1 MMRPGNAKSK
11 TPVFCLPL
19 LSPFYIFAFI
29 TNENTDIMKLLR
41 IIAAVVTALYF
52 CACQQNDI
60 QIKQLTNIDSVADT
74 DAELAL
80 NMLDSIAPY
89 MKNATEASRNY
100 YELLKIKAQDKAYIT
115 QTSDS
120 TITRLVEYYENKGDK
135 RLLPKAYYYAG
146 RIYRKLHDATQA
158 VKYFNMAET
167 SAKKY
172 SKDTKLLANIYAQ
185 AGYTLRYQEFHKRS
199 LIKFIN
205 AYKTDKINNDTCNMV
220 LSLRDIADTYRNLEN
235 PYKALEYFNIAK
247 RLASTLDDK
256 SYASS
261 IKDQMASLYLYEL
274 KDADKALKLLK
285 ESDLYR
291 DSIEIS
297 PALSIYSELYRITG
311 KEDSALMCYKK
322 LLKYGNIYGRQGAYD
337 GLTRHRIKSGKNKE
351 AYRYFELYMNI
362 SDSIRK
368 LNASDAVAKY
378 LALYDYSIR
387 DEQNK
392 ELKLK
397 NQQEKSKTTIFV
409 ITSILLATILIST
422 IMLYR
427 KRFEIINLK
436 IEKLK
441 IINSGIK
448 ENKAKPTDDKIRK
461 INSSEI
467 YKTIQKKISAYPE
480 KNENLSETEWD
491 ELDNVVNSVYE
502 NYTEK
507 LHNIYN
513 RMSSFEYRVCLLIK
527 INISPVNISHL
538 TNHSKES
545 ISSVRRRLYYK
556 AFNRKGS
563 PADWDEIISSL

>member
-1 MMRPGNAKSK
+1 M
-11 TPVFCLPL
+11 
-19 LSPFYIFAFI
+19 
-29 TNENTDIMKLLR
+29 
-41 IIAAVVTALYF
+41 
-52 CACQQNDI
+52 
-60 QIKQLTNIDSVADT
+60 
-74 DAELAL
+74 
-80 NMLDSIAPY
+80 
-89 MKNATEASRNY
+89 
-100 YELLKIKAQDKAYIT
+100 
-115 QTSDS
+115 
-120 TITRLVEYYENKGDK
+120 
-135 RLLPKAYYYAG
+135 
-146 RIYRKLHDATQA
+146 
-158 VKYFNMAET
+158 
-167 SAKKY
+167 
-172 SKDTKLLANIYAQ
+172 
-185 AGYTLRYQEFHKRS
+185 
-199 LIKFIN
+199 
-205 AYKTDKINNDTCNMV
+205 
-220 LSLRDIADTYRNLEN
+220 
-235 PYKALEYFNIAK
+235 
-247 RLASTLDDK
+247 
-256 SYASS
+256 
-261 IKDQMASLYLYEL
+261 
-274 KDADKALKLLK
+274 
-285 ESDLYR
+285 
-291 DSIEIS
+291 
-297 PALSIYSELYRITG
+297 
-311 KEDSALMCYKK
+311 
-322 LLKYGNIYGRQGAYD
+322 
-337 GLTRHRIKSGKNKE
+337 
-351 AYRYFELYMNI
+351 
-362 SDSIRK
+362 
-368 LNASDAVAKY
+368 AKY

-513 RMSSFEYRVCLLIK
+513 RVSSFEYRVCLLIK

>member
-1 MMRPGNAKSK
+1 
-11 TPVFCLPL
+11 
-19 LSPFYIFAFI
+19 
-29 TNENTDIMKLLR
+29 
-41 IIAAVVTALYF
+41 
-52 CACQQNDI
+52 
-60 QIKQLTNIDSVADT
+60 
-74 DAELAL
+74 
-80 NMLDSIAPY
+80 
-89 MKNATEASRNY
+89 
-100 YELLKIKAQDKAYIT
+100 
-115 QTSDS
+115 
-120 TITRLVEYYENKGDK
+120 
-135 RLLPKAYYYAG
+135 
-146 RIYRKLHDATQA
+146 
-158 VKYFNMAET
+158 
-167 SAKKY
+167 
-172 SKDTKLLANIYAQ
+172 
-185 AGYTLRYQEFHKRS
+185 
-199 LIKFIN
+199 
-205 AYKTDKINNDTCNMV
+205 
-220 LSLRDIADTYRNLEN
+220 
-235 PYKALEYFNIAK
+235 
-247 RLASTLDDK
+247 
-256 SYASS
+256 
-261 IKDQMASLYLYEL
+261 
-274 KDADKALKLLK
+274 
-285 ESDLYR
+285 
-291 DSIEIS
+291 
-297 PALSIYSELYRITG
+297 
-311 KEDSALMCYKK
+311 
-322 LLKYGNIYGRQGAYD
+322 
-337 GLTRHRIKSGKNKE
+337 
-351 AYRYFELYMNI
+351 MNI

-563 PADWDEIISSL
+563 PADWDEIINSL

>member
-1 MMRPGNAKSK
+1 MRLGNAKSK

-41 IIAAVVTALYF
+41 IIVAVVTALYF
-52 CACQQNDI
+52 CSCQQNDI
-60 QIKQLTNIDSVADT
+60 RIKQLTNIDSVADN
-74 DAELAL
+74 DAERAL
-80 NMLDSIAPY
+80 NMLDSIGPY
-89 MKNATEASRNY
+89 MKNATKASRNY
-100 YELLKIKAQDKAYIT
+100 YELLKIKAQDKAYIP

-146 RIYRKLHDATQA
+146 RIYRKLHDAPQA
-158 VKYFNMAET
+158 VKYFNMAEAT
-167 SAKKY
+167 AKKY

-285 ESDLYR
+285 ESDPYR

-337 GLTRHRIKSGKNKE
+337 GLTRHCIKSGKNKE

-467 YKTIQKKISAYPE
+467 YKTIQKKISAYSE

-513 RMSSFEYRVCLLIK
+513 KMSSFEYRVCLLIK

>member
-1 MMRPGNAKSK
+1 M
-11 TPVFCLPL
+11 F
-19 LSPFYIFAFI
+19 
-29 TNENTDIMKLLR
+29 
-41 IIAAVVTALYF
+41 
-52 CACQQNDI
+52 
-60 QIKQLTNIDSVADT
+60 
-74 DAELAL
+74 
-80 NMLDSIAPY
+80 
-89 MKNATEASRNY
+89 
-100 YELLKIKAQDKAYIT
+100 LK
-115 QTSDS
+115 
-120 TITRLVEYYENKGDK
+120 
-135 RLLPKAYYYAG
+135 
-146 RIYRKLHDATQA
+146 
-158 VKYFNMAET
+158 
-167 SAKKY
+167 
-172 SKDTKLLANIYAQ
+172 
-185 AGYTLRYQEFHKRS
+185 
-199 LIKFIN
+199 
-205 AYKTDKINNDTCNMV
+205 
-220 LSLRDIADTYRNLEN
+220 
-235 PYKALEYFNIAK
+235 
-247 RLASTLDDK
+247 
-256 SYASS
+256 
-261 IKDQMASLYLYEL
+261 
-274 KDADKALKLLK
+274 
-285 ESDLYR
+285 
-291 DSIEIS
+291 
-297 PALSIYSELYRITG
+297 
-311 KEDSALMCYKK
+311 
-322 LLKYGNIYGRQGAYD
+322 
-337 GLTRHRIKSGKNKE
+337 
-351 AYRYFELYMNI
+351 YFELYINI

>member
-1 MMRPGNAKSK
+1 
-11 TPVFCLPL
+11 
-19 LSPFYIFAFI
+19 
-29 TNENTDIMKLLR
+29 MKLLR
-41 IIAAVVTALYF
+41 IIVAVVTALYF
-52 CACQQNDI
+52 CSCQQNDI
-60 QIKQLTNIDSVADT
+60 QIKQLTNIDSVADN
-74 DAELAL
+74 DAERAL
-80 NMLDSIAPY
+80 NMLDSIGPY
-89 MKNATEASRNY
+89 MKNATKASRNY
-100 YELLKIKAQDKAYIT
+100 YELLKIKAQDKAYIP

-135 RLLPKAYYYAG
+135 RLLSKAYYYAG
-146 RIYRKLHDATQA
+146 RIYRKLHDAPQA
-158 VKYFNMAET
+158 VKYFNMAEAT
-167 SAKKY
+167 AKKN

-285 ESDLYR
+285 ESDPYR
-291 DSIEIS
+291 DSIEVS

-337 GLTRHRIKSGKNKE
+337 GLTRHCIKNGKNKE

-441 IINSGIK
+441 IINSRIK

-491 ELDNVVNSVYE
+491 ELDNMVNSVYE

>member
-1 MMRPGNAKSK
+1 M
-11 TPVFCLPL
+11 
-19 LSPFYIFAFI
+19 
-29 TNENTDIMKLLR
+29 
-41 IIAAVVTALYF
+41 
-52 CACQQNDI
+52 
-60 QIKQLTNIDSVADT
+60 
-74 DAELAL
+74 
-80 NMLDSIAPY
+80 
-89 MKNATEASRNY
+89 
-100 YELLKIKAQDKAYIT
+100 
-115 QTSDS
+115 
-120 TITRLVEYYENKGDK
+120 
-135 RLLPKAYYYAG
+135 
-146 RIYRKLHDATQA
+146 
-158 VKYFNMAET
+158 
-167 SAKKY
+167 
-172 SKDTKLLANIYAQ
+172 ANIYAQ

-274 KDADKALKLLK
+274 KDTDKAFKLLK
-285 ESDLYR
+285 ESDPYR

-337 GLTRHRIKSGKNKE
+337 GLTRHCIKNGKNKE

>member
-1 MMRPGNAKSK
+1 
-11 TPVFCLPL
+11 
-19 LSPFYIFAFI
+19 
-29 TNENTDIMKLLR
+29 
-41 IIAAVVTALYF
+41 
-52 CACQQNDI
+52 
-60 QIKQLTNIDSVADT
+60 
-74 DAELAL
+74 
-80 NMLDSIAPY
+80 
-89 MKNATEASRNY
+89 
-100 YELLKIKAQDKAYIT
+100 
-115 QTSDS
+115 
-120 TITRLVEYYENKGDK
+120 
-135 RLLPKAYYYAG
+135 
-146 RIYRKLHDATQA
+146 
-158 VKYFNMAET
+158 
-167 SAKKY
+167 
-172 SKDTKLLANIYAQ
+172 
-185 AGYTLRYQEFHKRS
+185 
-199 LIKFIN
+199 
-205 AYKTDKINNDTCNMV
+205 
-220 LSLRDIADTYRNLEN
+220 
-235 PYKALEYFNIAK
+235 
-247 RLASTLDDK
+247 
-256 SYASS
+256 
-261 IKDQMASLYLYEL
+261 
-274 KDADKALKLLK
+274 
-285 ESDLYR
+285 
-291 DSIEIS
+291 
-297 PALSIYSELYRITG
+297 
-311 KEDSALMCYKK
+311 
-322 LLKYGNIYGRQGAYD
+322 
-337 GLTRHRIKSGKNKE
+337 
-351 AYRYFELYMNI
+351 MNI

>member
-1 MMRPGNAKSK
+1 
-11 TPVFCLPL
+11 
-19 LSPFYIFAFI
+19 
-29 TNENTDIMKLLR
+29 
-41 IIAAVVTALYF
+41 
-52 CACQQNDI
+52 
-60 QIKQLTNIDSVADT
+60 
-74 DAELAL
+74 
-80 NMLDSIAPY
+80 
-89 MKNATEASRNY
+89 
-100 YELLKIKAQDKAYIT
+100 
-115 QTSDS
+115 
-120 TITRLVEYYENKGDK
+120 
-135 RLLPKAYYYAG
+135 
-146 RIYRKLHDATQA
+146 
-158 VKYFNMAET
+158 
-167 SAKKY
+167 
-172 SKDTKLLANIYAQ
+172 
-185 AGYTLRYQEFHKRS
+185 
-199 LIKFIN
+199 
-205 AYKTDKINNDTCNMV
+205 
-220 LSLRDIADTYRNLEN
+220 
-235 PYKALEYFNIAK
+235 
-247 RLASTLDDK
+247 
-256 SYASS
+256 
-261 IKDQMASLYLYEL
+261 
-274 KDADKALKLLK
+274 
-285 ESDLYR
+285 
-291 DSIEIS
+291 
-297 PALSIYSELYRITG
+297 
-311 KEDSALMCYKK
+311 
-322 LLKYGNIYGRQGAYD
+322 
-337 GLTRHRIKSGKNKE
+337 
-351 AYRYFELYMNI
+351 MNI

-441 IINSGIK
+441 IINRGIK

-563 PADWDEIISSL
+563 PADWDEIINSL

>member
-1 MMRPGNAKSK
+1 
-11 TPVFCLPL
+11 
-19 LSPFYIFAFI
+19 
-29 TNENTDIMKLLR
+29 MKLLR

-52 CACQQNDI
+52 CSCQQNDI
-60 QIKQLTNIDSVADT
+60 QIKQLTNIDSVADN
-74 DAELAL
+74 DAERAL
-80 NMLDSIAPY
+80 NMLDSIGPY
-89 MKNATEASRNY
+89 MKNATKASRNY
-100 YELLKIKAQDKAYIT
+100 YELLKIKAQDKAYIP

-135 RLLPKAYYYAG
+135 RLLSKAYYYAG
-146 RIYRKLHDATQA
+146 RIYRKLHDAPQA
-158 VKYFNMAET
+158 VKYFNMAEAT
-167 SAKKY
+167 AKKY

-274 KDADKALKLLK
+274 KDTDKAFKLLK
-285 ESDLYR
+285 ESDPYR

-337 GLTRHRIKSGKNKE
+337 GLTRHCIKNGKNKE

-527 INISPVNISHL
+527 INISPINISHL

>member
-1 MMRPGNAKSK
+1 
-11 TPVFCLPL
+11 
-19 LSPFYIFAFI
+19 
-29 TNENTDIMKLLR
+29 MKLLR

-52 CACQQNDI
+52 CSCQQNDI
-60 QIKQLTNIDSVADT
+60 QIKQLANIDSVADT
-74 DAELAL
+74 DAERAL
-80 NMLDSIAPY
+80 NMLDSIRPY

-100 YELLKIKAQDKAYIT
+100 YELLKIKAQDKAYIP

-274 KDADKALKLLK
+274 KDTDKAFKLLK
-285 ESDLYR
+285 ESDPYR

-311 KEDSALMCYKK
+311 KEDSALICYKK

-337 GLTRHRIKSGKNKE
+337 GLTRHCIKNGKNKE

-513 RMSSFEYRVCLLIK
+513 RVSSFEYRVCLLIK

>member
-1 MMRPGNAKSK
+1 
-11 TPVFCLPL
+11 
-19 LSPFYIFAFI
+19 
-29 TNENTDIMKLLR
+29 MKLLR

-60 QIKQLTNIDSVADT
+60 QIKQLTNIDSVADN
-74 DAELAL
+74 DAERAL
-80 NMLDSIAPY
+80 NMLDSIWPY

-100 YELLKIKAQDKAYIT
+100 YELLKIKAQDKAYIP

-146 RIYRKLHDATQA
+146 RIYRKLHDAPQA

-285 ESDLYR
+285 ESDSYR

-337 GLTRHRIKSGKNKE
+337 GLTRHCIKSVKNKE
-351 AYRYFELYMNI
+351 AYKYFELYMNI
-362 SDSIRK
+362 SDSIRR

>member
-1 MMRPGNAKSK
+1 M
-11 TPVFCLPL
+11 
-19 LSPFYIFAFI
+19 
-29 TNENTDIMKLLR
+29 
-41 IIAAVVTALYF
+41 
-52 CACQQNDI
+52 
-60 QIKQLTNIDSVADT
+60 
-74 DAELAL
+74 
-80 NMLDSIAPY
+80 
-89 MKNATEASRNY
+89 
-100 YELLKIKAQDKAYIT
+100 
-115 QTSDS
+115 
-120 TITRLVEYYENKGDK
+120 
-135 RLLPKAYYYAG
+135 
-146 RIYRKLHDATQA
+146 
-158 VKYFNMAET
+158 
-167 SAKKY
+167 
-172 SKDTKLLANIYAQ
+172 
-185 AGYTLRYQEFHKRS
+185 
-199 LIKFIN
+199 
-205 AYKTDKINNDTCNMV
+205 
-220 LSLRDIADTYRNLEN
+220 
-235 PYKALEYFNIAK
+235 
-247 RLASTLDDK
+247 
-256 SYASS
+256 
-261 IKDQMASLYLYEL
+261 
-274 KDADKALKLLK
+274 
-285 ESDLYR
+285 
-291 DSIEIS
+291 
-297 PALSIYSELYRITG
+297 
-311 KEDSALMCYKK
+311 
-322 LLKYGNIYGRQGAYD
+322 
-337 GLTRHRIKSGKNKE
+337 
-351 AYRYFELYMNI
+351 
-362 SDSIRK
+362 
-368 LNASDAVAKY
+368 AKY

>member
-1 MMRPGNAKSK
+1 
-11 TPVFCLPL
+11 
-19 LSPFYIFAFI
+19 
-29 TNENTDIMKLLR
+29 MKLLR

-52 CACQQNDI
+52 CSCQQNDI
-60 QIKQLTNIDSVADT
+60 QIKQLTNIDSVADN
-74 DAELAL
+74 DAEQAL
-80 NMLDSIAPY
+80 NMLDSIWPY

-100 YELLKIKAQDKAYIT
+100 YELLKIKAQDKAYIP

-274 KDADKALKLLK
+274 KDTDKAFKLLK
-285 ESDLYR
+285 ESDPYR

-311 KEDSALMCYKK
+311 KEDSALICYKK

-337 GLTRHRIKSGKNKE
+337 GLTRHCIKNGKNKE

-513 RMSSFEYRVCLLIK
+513 RVSSFEYRVCLLIK